1 MTQEATFSPV
11 IAPMAAVLPD
21 AFSHALMQIV
31 NRVQPS
37 IVQVVKEGRGA
48 GTGIVWKIDGHD
60 GFIITN
66 HHVVPDDA
74 TKIQVHLSDGRSLD
88 AKVIDRHKKSDVAML
103 SVNADNLQAVEIAD
117 SASLRVGEWVFA
129 VGNPWGQRGV
139 VTAGIISGVSAPKVE
154 EGNGELPIR
163 YIKSDVILAPGNSG
177 GPLLNADGMVVGVN
191 AMVFGGDLAVSI
203 PSNVVSSWIA
213 GLSRRRQISLG
224 IEVETVDLPAAL
236 RQKAGVGSK
245 RDSGLLVVALETGE
259 LKEQLAGSGLLIGD
273 LLLDASGKSIDDAT
287 SLLDIVARKD
297 REDSLQ
303 MRLVRGGNVL
313 TLDVAVAAL
322 EHKE

>member
-1 MTQEATFSPV
+1 M
-11 IAPMAAVLPD
+11 
-21 AFSHALMQIV
+21 
-31 NRVQPS
+31 
-37 IVQVVKEGRGA
+37 
-48 GTGIVWKIDGHD
+48 
-60 GFIITN
+60 
-66 HHVVPDDA
+66 
-74 TKIQVHLSDGRSLD
+74 HLSDGRSLD

-203 PSNVVSSWIA
+203 PSNVVSSWIT

-224 IEVETVDLPAAL
+224 FEVETVDLPVAL
-236 RQKAGVGSK
+236 REKAGVGSK
-245 RDSGLLVVALETGE
+245 RDSGLLVVALEAGE
-259 LKEQLAGSGLLIGD
+259 LREQPAGSGLLIGD
-273 LLLDASGKSIDDAT
+273 LLLDAAGKSIDDAT

-297 REDSLQ
+297 REDSLR

-322 EHKE
+322 EHRE

>member
-1 MTQEATFSPV
+1 MTQETIFTPTLSTL
-11 IAPMAAVLPD
+11 LPD
-21 AFSHALMQIV
+21 AFSHALMQV
-31 NRVQPS
+31 VKRVQPS
-37 IVQVVKEGRGA
+37 IVQVAKEGRGA
-48 GTGIVWKIDGHD
+48 GTGIVWKADGREGH
-60 GFIITN
+60 IITN
-66 HHVVPDDA
+66 NHVVPDDA

-88 AKVIDRHKKSDVAML
+88 AKVIDRHKKLDVAML
-103 SVNADNLQAVEIAD
+103 FVEGDNLQAVEVAN

-139 VTAGIISGVSAPKVE
+139 VTAGIISGVSLPKTTE
-154 EGNGELPIR
+154 SEGELPIR

-224 IEVETVDLPAAL
+224 IAVETVDLPATL
-236 RQKAGVGSK
+236 REKVGVSSK
-245 RDSGLLVVALETGE
+245 RGSMTQGLLVVALEPGNLE
-259 LKEQLAGSGLLIGD
+259 EQSDRTGLLIGD
-273 LLLDASGKSIDDAT
+273 LLLDAAGKPIDDAA

-297 REDSLQ
+297 RQDSLQ
-303 MRLVRGGNVL
+303 MRLVRGGSLL
-313 TLDVAVAAL
+313 TLDVSVAAL
-322 EHKE
+322 ERRE

>member
-1 MTQEATFSPV
+1 MTQETIFTPTLSSL
-11 IAPMAAVLPD
+11 LPD
-21 AFSHALMQIV
+21 AFSHALMQV
-31 NRVQPS
+31 VKRVQPS
-37 IVQVVKEGRGA
+37 IVQVAKEGRGA
-48 GTGIVWKIDGHD
+48 GTGIVWKADGREGH
-60 GFIITN
+60 IITN
-66 HHVVPDDA
+66 NHVVPDDA

-88 AKVIDRHKKSDVAML
+88 AKVIDRHKKLDVAML
-103 SVNADNLQAVEIAD
+103 FVEGDNLQAVEVAD

-139 VTAGIISGVSAPKVE
+139 VTAGIISGVSSPKTTE
-154 EGNGELPIR
+154 SEGELPIR

-224 IEVETVDLPAAL
+224 IAVETVDLPATL
-236 RQKAGVGSK
+236 REKVGVSSK
-245 RDSGLLVVALETGE
+245 RGSMTQGLLVVALEPGE
-259 LKEQLAGSGLLIGD
+259 LEEQSDRTGLLIGD
-273 LLLDASGKSIDDAT
+273 LLLDAAGKPIDDAA

-297 REDSLQ
+297 RQDSLQ
-303 MRLVRGGNVL
+303 MRLVRGGSLL
-313 TLDVAVAAL
+313 TLDVSVAAL
-322 EHKE
+322 ERRE

>member
-11 IAPMAAVLPD
+11 IAPMLPD

-139 VTAGIISGVSAPKVE
+139 VTAGIISGVSAPKTK

-259 LKEQLAGSGLLIGD
+259 LKEQPAGSGLLIGD
-273 LLLDASGKSIDDAT
+273 LLLDAAGKSIDDAT

-297 REDSLQ
+297 REDSLR

-322 EHKE
+322 EHRE